1 MSKTGKR
8 GEIWTVELNGKRR
21 PVVIV
26 SNDNVIVEL
35 DHLIATVT
43 SQHTRNEFDV
53 AIEYWEEAGLDKPSI
68 VRCSKLNTV
77 HYKELL
83 FKIGKLHDHDLERVL
98 TTIRNYF

>member
-35 DHLIATVT
+35 IT
-43 SQHTRNEFDV
+43 
-53 AIEYWEEAGLDKPSI
+53 
-68 VRCSKLNTV
+68 
-77 HYKELL
+77 
-83 FKIGKLHDHDLERVL
+83 
-98 TTIRNYF
+98 